1 MLESLSILLAGSV
14 KLNVLPVLQRLNLAR
29 CGLCARTACADTH
42 IGRHHKAVEHPV
54 YTRRSVMGLV
64 TAQVGNQRS
73 MARDAKIA
81 SKSTPAVAQAETR
94 AAVREVVLSAERAG
108 VGEAQAAGLAAEVRL
123 WAGTWGGLPGGRQG
137 CAGSPGR
144 AGCPLPSME

>member
-1 MLESLSILLAGSV
+1 
-14 KLNVLPVLQRLNLAR
+14 
-29 CGLCARTACADTH
+29 
-42 IGRHHKAVEHPV
+42 
-54 YTRRSVMGLV
+54 
-64 TAQVGNQRS
+64 

-123 WAGTWGGLPGGRQG
+123 WEGTWGGLPGGRQG
-137 CAGSPGR
+137 NAGSPGR
-144 AGCPLPSME
+144 AKCPLPSMSSL